1 MDAQRFF
8 GSIERQITWPEIVE
22 HFAQFGMFS
31 PSMLSLLVGTLLL

>member
-8 GSIERQITWPEIVE
+8 RSIERQITWPEIVE

-31 PSMLSLLVGTLLL
+31 LSMLSLLVRTLLL